1 MQKLKETTYLVK
13 RKPKSAS
20 HKLTI
25 MRKKIACFYSNAP
38 QYCKPTTIKKIERR
52 EPFWFWSQEKE
63 GFGKVHWGIA
73 IRTFIFAIDTIHVGV
88 F

>member
-38 QYCKPTTIKKIERR
+38 QYCKPTTIKKN
-52 EPFWFWSQEKE
+52 KN
-63 GFGKVHWGIA
+63 
-73 IRTFIFAIDTIHVGV
+73 
-88 F
+88 